1 MPIVLTPP
9 NSPVNIVND
18 PDNQPDES
26 WQKISG
32 RTRSARCRAKLG
44 HEVDKLQRKL
54 EQTERESSMYKK
66 RWQRYVG
73 TANSDSPRS
82 KTMRLL
88 RHATNNTIRKTLLFH
103 HTIIQNIKTKY
114 VHTREEREKQVSSR
128 LFTSD
133 IMKRYKIQNFAQ
145 KELGF
150 SRRRFKRGLERTGF
164 NGKKYMS
171 LSHKLR
177 KEVEEYYCRDDVSRN
192 TSGKKQTVTKDKKKM
207 QKRLLND
214 TMDNLHE
221 KYLSENS
228 KTKISYSLFCKMRPF
243 WVVPPPDKDRETCL
257 YKMHENLQY
266 LATTLKELKLLK
278 NNNLD
283 NLVKR
288 VIFMK
293 SPACMGNVKHV
304 KRPM

>member
-1 MPIVLTPP
+1 
-9 NSPVNIVND
+9 
-18 PDNQPDES
+18 
-26 WQKISG
+26 
-32 RTRSARCRAKLG
+32 
-44 HEVDKLQRKL
+44 
-54 EQTERESSMYKK
+54 
-66 RWQRYVG
+66 
-73 TANSDSPRS
+73 
-82 KTMRLL
+82 MRLL

-103 HTIIQNIKTKY
+103 HTIIQNMKTKY
-114 VHTREEREKQVSSR
+114 VHTREEQEKQVSSR

-133 IMKRYKIQNFAQ
+133 IMKTYKIQNFAQ

-164 NGKKYMS
+164 NRKRYMS
-171 LSHKLR
+171 LSHNLR
-177 KEVEEYYCRDDVSRN
+177 KEVEEYYCRDDVSRI

-283 NLVKR
+283 NLVKH
-288 VIFMK
+288 VCCDIHEK
-293 SPACMGNVKHV
+293 SCMYGGCKTCKETDVDIDIEDGNAQTTWYA
-304 KRPM
+304 